1 MVLVALP
8 LFYHVLVVLKFLAG
22 QLDKGMFTLEKR
34 KKIKMNWAILGIKL
48 LKAFNATSIV
58 MNTIFVLMKILYK
71 NSLSCFSMIGSI
83 RKMN

>member
-1 MVLVALP
+1 
-8 LFYHVLVVLKFLAG
+8 
-22 QLDKGMFTLEKR
+22 
-34 KKIKMNWAILGIKL
+34 MNWAILGIKL

-71 NSLSCFSMIGSI
+71 NSFPCFSVIGSI

>member
-58 MNTIFVLMKILYK
+58 MNTIFVLMKTCIK
-71 NSLSCFSMIGSI
+71 IVFRAFQCVVTS
-83 RKMN
+83 KK